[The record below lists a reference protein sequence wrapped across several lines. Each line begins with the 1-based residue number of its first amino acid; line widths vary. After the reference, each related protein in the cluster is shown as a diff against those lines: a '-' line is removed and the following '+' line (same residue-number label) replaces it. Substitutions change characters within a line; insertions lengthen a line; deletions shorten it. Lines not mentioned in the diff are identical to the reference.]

1 LWAASSWQS
10 QYRRSL
16 DAPYGTKT
24 VQEYIHRPRFELY
37 HISEDPEETV
47 NLADDP
53 KQAAVLLRYKE
64 KLKAMQR
71 QFADPWITKW
81 DYE

>member
-1 LWAASSWQS
+1 
-10 QYRRSL
+10 
-16 DAPYGTKT
+16 
-24 VQEYIHRPRFELY
+24 
-37 HISEDPEETV
+37 V

-53 KQAAVLLRYKE
+53 NQAAVLLRYKE